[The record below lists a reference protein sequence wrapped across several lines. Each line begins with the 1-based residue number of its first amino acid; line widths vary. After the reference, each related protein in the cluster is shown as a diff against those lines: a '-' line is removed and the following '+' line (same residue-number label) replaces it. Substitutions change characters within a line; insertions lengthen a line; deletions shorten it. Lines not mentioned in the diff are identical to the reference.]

1 MTSVFG
7 KKMVSF
13 LMKKL
18 TLTLHIFFLE
28 NTLIYGN
35 NGYISTVRGGGIAIY
50 IRKSII
56 GHLIVA
62 ANSPENIHDY
72 VCKENEI
79 RIRNY
84 LTIRIN
90 QG

>member
-1 MTSVFG
+1 
-7 KKMVSF
+7 MVSF